1 MEYEYI
7 ILYIWVYTHTHI
19 IPLILMA
26 IICGCEEGTKTEEPK
41 MLASGK
47 HKHKPRSPNYFLS
60 QSQHSLV

>member
-1 MEYEYI
+1 MYTLFYIYEYI
-7 ILYIWVYTHTHI
+7 YTHIT
-19 IPLILMA
+19 PLILMV
-26 IICGCEEGTKTEEPK
+26 IICGCKEDTKTEEPK